1 MAKFAS
7 TISNEDVAQLE
18 PVRFDGEIV
27 VVETVRDLLR
37 ACEVL
42 SAQKI
47 IGFDTETRPS
57 FTSGM
62 VNKVALL
69 QLSTDDVCFLIRLN
83 KVPLDKALIAILQ
96 SENIAKVGAA
106 VQNDIAALNA
116 LRHFKARGFIDLQ
129 NEVGRFGIEDRSLRK
144 LSGIIIGKKVSKAQR
159 LSNWEAQTLT
169 PQQQQYAAT
178 DAWVCIELLRRL
190 QAAEKGKAKQP

>member
-1 MAKFAS
+1 MASFAS

-62 VNKVALL
+62 MNKVALL

-96 SENIAKVGAA
+96 NENIAKVGAA

-159 LSNWEAQTLT
+159 LSNWEAQPLT
-169 PQQQQYAAT
+169 PPQQQYAAT

-190 QAAEKGKAKQP
+190 QAAEKGKTKRP

>member
-27 VVETVRDLLR
+27 VVETVRDVLR
-37 ACEVL
+37 ACKVL
-42 SAQKI
+42 AAQKV

-62 VNKVALL
+62 MNKVALL
-69 QLSTDDVCFLIRLN
+69 QLSTDNVCFLIRLN

-96 SENIAKVGAA
+96 NENIAKVGAA

-116 LRHFKARGFIDLQ
+116 LRHFKAHGFIDLQ

-178 DAWVCIELLRRL
+178 DAWVCIEILRRL
-190 QAAEKGKAKQP
+190 QAAERKGRKL

>member
-27 VVETVRDLLR
+27 VVDTVRDLLR

-116 LRHFKARGFIDLQ
+116 LRRFKARGFIDLQ

>member
-42 SAQKI
+42 SAQKV

-57 FTSGM
+57 FTAGM
-62 VNKVALL
+62 TNKVALL
-69 QLSTDDVCFLIRLN
+69 QLSTDKVCFLIRLN
-83 KVPLDKALIAILQ
+83 KVPLDKAVIAILHNE
-96 SENIAKVGAA
+96 SIKKVGAA
-106 VQNDIAALNA
+106 VQNDILGLNA
-116 LRHFKARGFIDLQ
+116 LRRFKARGFIDLQ
-129 NEVGRFGIEDRSLRK
+129 NEVARFGIEDRSLRK

-178 DAWVCIELLRRL
+178 DAWVCIEILRRL
-190 QAAEKGKAKQP
+190 QAAEKSAKCK

>member
-27 VVETVRDLLR
+27 VVDTVRDLLR

-69 QLSTDDVCFLIRLN
+69 QLSTDNVCFLIRLN

-190 QAAEKGKAKQP
+190 QAAEKGKAKRP

>member
-1 MAKFAS
+1 MASFAS

-18 PVRFDGEIV
+18 PVRFDGKIV

-37 ACEVL
+37 ACGVL

-62 VNKVALL
+62 MNKVALL

-83 KVPLDKALIAILQ
+83 KIPLDKALIAILQ
-96 SENIAKVGAA
+96 NENIAKVGAA

-116 LRHFKARGFIDLQ
+116 LRRFKARGFIDLQ

-190 QAAEKGKAKQP
+190 QAAERKGRKL

>member
-1 MAKFAS
+1 MASFAS

-18 PVRFDGEIV
+18 PVRFDGKIV

-42 SAQKI
+42 SVQKI

-62 VNKVALL
+62 MNKVALL

-116 LRHFKARGFIDLQ
+116 LRRFKARGFIDLQ

-190 QAAEKGKAKQP
+190 QAAERKGRKL

>member
-1 MAKFAS
+1 MASFAS

-27 VVETVRDLLR
+27 VVDTVRDLLR

-190 QAAEKGKAKQP
+190 QAAEKGKTKRP

>member
-27 VVETVRDLLR
+27 VVDTVRDLLR

-42 SAQKI
+42 SVQKI

-190 QAAEKGKAKQP
+190 QAAEKGKTKRP

>member
-27 VVETVRDLLR
+27 VVDTVRDLLR

-116 LRHFKARGFIDLQ
+116 LRHFKARGFLDLQ

-190 QAAEKGKAKQP
+190 QAAEKGKTKRP

>member
-37 ACEVL
+37 ACEAL

-96 SENIAKVGAA
+96 NENIAKVGAA

-190 QAAEKGKAKQP
+190 QAAEKGKTKRP

>member
-1 MAKFAS
+1 MASFAS

-18 PVRFDGEIV
+18 PVRFDGKIV

-83 KVPLDKALIAILQ
+83 KIPLDKALIAILQ
-96 SENIAKVGAA
+96 NENIAKVGAA

-116 LRHFKARGFIDLQ
+116 LRRFKARGFIDLQ

-190 QAAEKGKAKQP
+190 QAAERKGRKL

>member
-27 VVETVRDLLR
+27 VVDTVRDLLR

-96 SENIAKVGAA
+96 SESIAKVGAA

>member
-190 QAAEKGKAKQP
+190 QAAEKGKAKRP

>member
-27 VVETVRDLLR
+27 VVDTVRDLLR

-42 SAQKI
+42 ATQKV

-62 VNKVALL
+62 TNKVALL

-96 SENIAKVGAA
+96 DENIAKVGAA
-106 VQNDIAALNA
+106 VQNDILALNT

-178 DAWVCIELLRRL
+178 DAWVCIEILRRL
-190 QAAEKGKAKQP
+190 QAAERKAKKR

>member
-96 SENIAKVGAA
+96 NENIAKVGAA

-116 LRHFKARGFIDLQ
+116 LRRFKARGFIDLQ

-190 QAAEKGKAKQP
+190 QAAER

>member
-62 VNKVALL
+62 MNKVALL

-96 SENIAKVGAA
+96 NENIAKVGAA

>member
-27 VVETVRDLLR
+27 VVDTVRDLLR

-190 QAAEKGKAKQP
+190 QAAEKGKTKRP

>member
-62 VNKVALL
+62 MNKVALL
-69 QLSTDDVCFLIRLN
+69 QLSTYDVCFLIRLN

-96 SENIAKVGAA
+96 NENIAKVGAA

-190 QAAEKGKAKQP
+190 QAAERKGRRL

>member
-1 MAKFAS
+1 MATFAS

-27 VVETVRDLLR
+27 VVDTVRDLLR

-69 QLSTDDVCFLIRLN
+69 QLSTDNVCFLIRLN

-190 QAAEKGKAKQP
+190 QAAEKGKTKRP

>member
-62 VNKVALL
+62 MNKVALL

-96 SENIAKVGAA
+96 NENIAKVGAA

-116 LRHFKARGFIDLQ
+116 LRHFKARSFIDLQ

-190 QAAEKGKAKQP
+190 QAAEKGKAKRP

>member
-1 MAKFAS
+1 MALFAS

-18 PVRFDGEIV
+18 PVRFDGKIV
-27 VVETVRDLLR
+27 VVETIRDLLR

-62 VNKVALL
+62 MNKVALL

-96 SENIAKVGAA
+96 NENIAKVGAA

-190 QAAEKGKAKQP
+190 QAAERKGRKL

>member
-190 QAAEKGKAKQP
+190 QAAEKGKTKRP

>member
-96 SENIAKVGAA
+96 NENIAKVGAA

-190 QAAEKGKAKQP
+190 QAAEKGKAKRP

>member
-96 SENIAKVGAA
+96 NENIAKVGAA

-190 QAAEKGKAKQP
+190 QAAEKGKTKRP

>member
-42 SAQKI
+42 SAQKV

-57 FTSGM
+57 FTAGM
-62 VNKVALL
+62 TNKVALL
-69 QLSTDDVCFLIRLN
+69 QLSTDKVCFLIRLN
-83 KVPLDKALIAILQ
+83 KVPLDKAIIAILHNE
-96 SENIAKVGAA
+96 SIKKVGAA
-106 VQNDIAALNA
+106 VQNDILGLNA
-116 LRHFKARGFIDLQ
+116 LRRFKARGFIDLQ
-129 NEVGRFGIEDRSLRK
+129 DEVARFGIEDRSLRK

-178 DAWVCIELLRRL
+178 DAWVCIEILRRL
-190 QAAEKGKAKQP
+190 QAEEKSTKCK

>member
-18 PVRFDGEIV
+18 PVRFDGKIV
-27 VVETVRDLLR
+27 VVETIRDLLR

-62 VNKVALL
+62 MNKVALL

-96 SENIAKVGAA
+96 NENIAKVGAA

-116 LRHFKARGFIDLQ
+116 LRRFKARGFIDLQ

-190 QAAEKGKAKQP
+190 QAAERKGRKL

>member
-27 VVETVRDLLR
+27 VVETVRDVLR
-37 ACEVL
+37 ACKVL
-42 SAQKI
+42 SEQKV

-69 QLSTDDVCFLIRLN
+69 QLSTEDVCFLIRLN
-83 KVPLDKALIAILQ
+83 KVPLDKAIIAILQ
-96 SENIAKVGAA
+96 NENIEKVGAA
-106 VQNDIAALNA
+106 VQNDILGLNA
-116 LRHFKARGFIDLQ
+116 LRRFKARGFIDLQ

-178 DAWVCIELLRRL
+178 DAWVCIEILRRL
-190 QAAEKGKAKQP
+190 QAAERKQIGKK

>member
-1 MAKFAS
+1 MASFAS

-96 SENIAKVGAA
+96 NENIAKVGAA

-190 QAAEKGKAKQP
+190 QAAEKAKTKRP

>member
-27 VVETVRDLLR
+27 VVDTVRDLLR

-96 SENIAKVGAA
+96 NENIAKVGAA

-116 LRHFKARGFIDLQ
+116 LRRFKARGFIDLQ

>member
-62 VNKVALL
+62 MNKVALL

-96 SENIAKVGAA
+96 NENIAKVGAA

-116 LRHFKARGFIDLQ
+116 LRRFKARGFIDLQ

-190 QAAEKGKAKQP
+190 QAAEKGKAKRP

>member
-62 VNKVALL
+62 MNKVALL

-96 SENIAKVGAA
+96 NENIAKVGAA

-190 QAAEKGKAKQP
+190 QAAERKGRRL